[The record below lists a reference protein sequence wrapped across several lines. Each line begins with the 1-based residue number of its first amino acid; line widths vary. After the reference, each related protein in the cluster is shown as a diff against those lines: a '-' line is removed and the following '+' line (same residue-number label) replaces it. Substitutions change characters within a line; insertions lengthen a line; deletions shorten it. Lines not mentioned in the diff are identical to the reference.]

1 MITVSR
7 HPDGRYAAR
16 ITPPHG
22 DVEPWASPGPLP
34 LRELI
39 DALRERG
46 CHQQDI
52 GDALYAV
59 DPDWVSHLG
68 PPR

>member
-1 MITVSR
+1 MIAVELVPEGYT
-7 HPDGRYAAR
+7 AR
-16 ITPPHG
+16 VTPPHG
-22 DVEPWASPGPLP
+22 AWETPGPMG

-39 DALRERG
+39 DALQDQG

-52 GDALYAV
+52 GDALYDA